1 MHVKSKGGSQMG
13 LSLQFSSVMN
23 EMNKSTC
30 YHQVSKIASERI
42 IHGGTVAIDGHV
54 LTEIRAVCYRKKP
67 THTELLSEFGADN
80 QETAPDPS
88 PADMKI
94 TWKLKDGNNHLLPKY
109 NIYAEKL
116 AKQVDGN
123 AAGKLVDTREYLG
136 MAYVQAFYMSD
147 PSISCHIGSLKFIIQ
162 VCAADGTCQE
172 LDDSP

>member
-1 MHVKSKGGSQMG
+1 
-13 LSLQFSSVMN
+13 MN

-54 LTEIRAVCYRKKP
+54 LTEIRAVCYRKRP

-88 PADMKI
+88 PAEEI
-94 TWKLKDGNNHLLPKY
+94 
-109 NIYAEKL
+109 

>member
-1 MHVKSKGGSQMG
+1 MG

-30 YHQVSKIASERI
+30 YHQVGKIASERI

-54 LTEIRAVCYRKKP
+54 STEIRAVCYRKKP
-67 THTELLSEFGADN
+67 THTELLSEFGADK

-88 PADMKI
+88 PAEYFSV
-94 TWKLKDGNNHLLPKY
+94 P
-109 NIYAEKL
+109 EKL

-136 MAYVQAFYMSD
+136 MAHVQEFYMSD
-147 PSISCHIGSLKFIIQ
+147 PSISCHIGNLKFIIQ